1 MQHIFSLINSSKSI
15 DEKDV
20 DIYLKEPYQKKL
32 RDEIDKLLFQ
42 IVLNQTHVYKFPVAH
57 DVKKIDNVY
66 HNAYVSGKLVFG
78 IRQNNDGYIDEY
90 KKVEHYTDVIV
101 GFINNSNHPVYIDLK
116 MEKLIEFPQMCIE
129 PNSYK
134 PIFNGRVLPYSC
146 IPYEHLMWKS
156 SHECDITIVYGILR
170 IETRNKLYGHII
182 MYEGFYTD
190 FNNIDNNLLEN
201 TDNKNDL
208 VIKSGYLHRG
218 NYTNLH
224 FDGSSR
230 EIVYL

>member
-1 MQHIFSLINSSKSI
+1 MQHIYSLINSSKSI

-20 DIYLKEPYQKKL
+20 DIYLKDPYQKKL

-42 IVLNQTHVYKFPVAH
+42 IMLNQTHVYKFPKAH
-57 DVKKIDNVY
+57 DVKKIDEVY
-66 HNAYVSGKLVFG
+66 HKSYVSGRLVFG

-90 KKVEHYTDVIV
+90 KKVEHYTDIIL
-101 GFINNSNHPVYIDLK
+101 GFINNSIHPVYLDLK

-134 PIFNGRVLPYSC
+134 PIFNGRILPYSC

-182 MYEGFYTD
+182 MYEEFYTHLD
-190 FNNIDNNLLEN
+190 NIENNN
-201 TDNKNDL
+201 TKNDL

-218 NYTNLH
+218 NYPNLH
-224 FDGSSR
+224 FDGTQR
-230 EIVYL
+230 EIIYL